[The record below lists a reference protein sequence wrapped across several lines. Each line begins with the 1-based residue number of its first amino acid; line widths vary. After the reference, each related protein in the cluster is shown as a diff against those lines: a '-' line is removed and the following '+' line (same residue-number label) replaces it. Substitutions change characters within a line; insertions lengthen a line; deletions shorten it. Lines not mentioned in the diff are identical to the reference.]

1 MRHGPAHVVERLA
14 ASRERDDGRTGA
26 AAATAPIRRPHAS
39 PAPPGSSVWP
49 RLGDL
54 RRELSRSQSP
64 ALPTIRAS
72 LQEWPYYLESTAS
85 VITYRGQTV
94 LWSRLGILGR
104 EHRVARSSVVGGT
117 EAPCC
122 FPPPVICQRP
132 IMLRKLV
139 AAILPLHR
147 LHSRDEVADGLP
159 GARAELLLE
168 ALAALLGEANVVG
181 GGHEKKILGVV
192 ADRGEDV
199 VGLEEAGVDELP
211 DGLALPAF
219 LDFLP
224 MDVIVVPVCRPRTC
238 KTSARRACAHVN

>member
-1 MRHGPAHVVERLA
+1 
-14 ASRERDDGRTGA
+14 
-26 AAATAPIRRPHAS
+26 
-39 PAPPGSSVWP
+39 
-49 RLGDL
+49 
-54 RRELSRSQSP
+54 
-64 ALPTIRAS
+64 
-72 LQEWPYYLESTAS
+72 
-85 VITYRGQTV
+85 
-94 LWSRLGILGR
+94 
-104 EHRVARSSVVGGT
+104 
-117 EAPCC
+117 
-122 FPPPVICQRP
+122 
-132 IMLRKLV
+132 MLRKLV

-211 DGLALPAF
+211 DGLAGQPVVVLPLV

-224 MDVIVVPVCRPRTC
+224 IDALSCRSTGSGLVKRRRGVLART
-238 KTSARRACAHVN
+238 SVA